1 MEVVAT
7 GVGLEGVFA
16 RLDCVYAKKDSTP
29 DSFIAEILQP
39 TIEHSP
45 YAFGFPVNLEQEILK
60 EHSKQ
65 NVVRLANWVGAD
77 KKRFK
82 ELMELFLKGEYR
94 VTQRS
99 AWIVR
104 HCTEQHPKLIEPYLT
119 DMLKRMME
127 PGVHDAVKRNVVG
140 ILQDIDI
147 PRKLWGKIAVMC
159 FDFLESNEPIAV
171 RVFSMTVL
179 ANIAQHE
186 PDLKKELRLIIE
198 QRMPWEGG
206 AFQSRAKRTLKQLR
220 E

>member
-1 MEVVAT
+1 M
-7 GVGLEGVFA
+7 
-16 RLDCVYAKKDSTP
+16 
-29 DSFIAEILQP
+29 
-39 TIEHSP
+39 
-45 YAFGFPVNLEQEILK
+45 NLESEILK
-60 EHSKQ
+60 EHSKR
-65 NVVRLANWVGAD
+65 NTLRLTAWVGSS

-82 ELMELFLKGEYR
+82 QLMELFLNGEYR

-104 HCTEQHPKLIEPYLT
+104 HCAEQHPKLIEPYINK
-119 DMLKRMME
+119 MLDRMLE
-127 PGVHDAVKRNVVG
+127 PGVHVAVKRNVIG

-147 PRKLWGKIAVMC
+147 PKKLWGKVAMLC

-198 QRMPWEGG
+198 QRMPWEGQ
-206 AFQSRAKRTLKQLR
+206 AFQARAKRTLMQLR
-220 E
+220 D

>member
-1 MEVVAT
+1 M
-7 GVGLEGVFA
+7 
-16 RLDCVYAKKDSTP
+16 
-29 DSFIAEILQP
+29 
-39 TIEHSP
+39 
-45 YAFGFPVNLEQEILK
+45 NLESEILK
-60 EHSKQ
+60 EHSKH
-65 NVVRLANWVGAD
+65 NTVRLAVWVGSS

-82 ELMELFLKGEYR
+82 RLMELFLKGEYR

-104 HCTEQHPKLIEPYLT
+104 HCAEQHPQLIEPYLT

-127 PGVHDAVKRNVVG
+127 PDVHVAVKRNVIG

-147 PRKLWGKIAVMC
+147 PKKLWGKIAVTC

-198 QRMPWEGG
+198 QRMLWEGP
-206 AFQSRAKRTLKQLR
+206 AFQARAKRTLKQLR
-220 E
+220 

>member
-1 MEVVAT
+1 MN
-7 GVGLEGVFA
+7 
-16 RLDCVYAKKDSTP
+16 
-29 DSFIAEILQP
+29 LQ
-39 TIEHSP
+39 S
-45 YAFGFPVNLEQEILK
+45 EILK

-65 NVVRLANWVGAD
+65 NTLRLARWVGSD

-82 ELMELFLKGEYR
+82 ELMELFLKGDYR

-99 AWIVR
+99 SWIVR
-104 HCTEQHPKLIEPYLT
+104 HCEQMHPQLIEPYLNS
-119 DMLKRMME
+119 MLTRMMQ
-127 PGVHDAVKRNVVG
+127 PGVHVAVKRNTIG
-140 ILQDIDI
+140 ILQEIEI
-147 PRKLWGKIAVMC
+147 PKKLWGRVATIC

-206 AFQSRAKRTLKQLR
+206 AFQSRAKRVLKKLQD
-220 E
+220 